1 MDTETP
7 KADPWPPVYVKYGR
21 KPWQELRREIV
32 EELLQL
38 GFEKYPVQF
47 GNALREVI
55 IGQNGAGR

>member
-1 MDTETP
+1 METTETP
-7 KADPWPPVYVKYGR
+7 QVYVRYGR
-21 KPWQELRREIV
+21 KFEWQLLPREVV
-32 EELLQL
+32 EELLIL